1 MVSGGGPSLALVAA
15 LSACATLVV
24 LANAALVSCAVKRAG
39 RRKQRR
45 QQERQLE
52 DDKDVEK
59 KSDVACLSSATVST
73 TSGGEGKH
81 QMKPFLILVAVD
93 ILFSWWWW
101 PGSWVLDLVVVG
113 TVSYSWWWGSFSLV
127 AWKQQLLCG
136 YARHFLP
143 SFSLLISL
151 CVITVS
157 VEYRP
162 IRHNSTNYSSC

>member
-93 ILFSWWWW
+93 ILFSWWWAL
-101 PGSWVLDLVVVG
+101 GFLI
-113 TVSYSWWWGSFSLV
+113 WWWLVRFLIPGGGDLSLWLHGNNNYYADTLGIFFLLSLSSF
-127 AWKQQLLCG
+127 
-136 YARHFLP
+136 P
-143 SFSLLISL
+143 SA
-151 CVITVS
+151 
-157 VEYRP
+157 
-162 IRHNSTNYSSC
+162 